1 MTDPISSVVR
11 FPPVQPAARSALAT
25 DTDEAPAPAAPPA
38 IAPPPAPEPAPAK
51 PPVALSV
58 GRDPSG
64 VFVYTLTD
72 SASGKVIA
80 VIPRSAVVAPASGG
94 AAGLDIQA

>member
-11 FPPVQPAARSALAT
+11 FPPVQPAART
-25 DTDEAPAPAAPPA
+25 TPAADREDT
-38 IAPPPAPEPAPAK
+38 PPPAVVQPPPPPPEPAK

-58 GRDPSG
+58 GRDQSG

-72 SASGKVIA
+72 SASGRIIA
-80 VIPRSAVVAPASGG
+80 VIPRASVIARASGDG
-94 AAGLDIQA
+94 AGGVDIQA